1 MKFELVDAEK
11 ANFPIAFMCSQLGVS
26 RSGYYAWRERPP
38 SARAVADVALGARV
52 LDLHLGSQRRYGS
65 PRVQK
70 ALAAEGLRVSRKR
83 VVRLMRT
90 HGLVARK
97 KRRFAVTT
105 NSAHELPLAPNL
117 LARRFE
123 QPALNQAWASDITY
137 LATAEGWLYLVAII
151 DLCSRLVVGWA
162 TSDSL
167 ERTFCLDA
175 LRAALQARQPAPGLI
190 HHSDR
195 GTQYASAEYREVLA
209 QHGIVCSMSR
219 RANCWDNAVAE
230 SFFSTLKTELV
241 GDRVYSTRAEAKQA
255 VFEYIECFY
264 NRKRLHSSIGY
275 CSPADFEARM
285 RAV

>member
-1 MKFELVDAEK
+1 VKFELVDAEK